1 MSQNLTLFTA
11 TVTGQQTNT
20 RYPHQR
26 TITSDTDLKAAVAFD
41 HVAAEYQGNMRS
53 ANGFMSSDCLVMDID
68 NDHTDAPAEWVTPQ
82 SLEDLLPVTEFYT
95 ATSRNHLKPKGI
107 ITARPRFHVYLPI
120 KPVTDADTYAGLKKE
135 LAARYPF
142 FDANA
147 VDAARFM
154 YGNPNAEVTYHP
166 GELLIDEILVDEF
179 AQFDEAT
186 QQISEGSRNATMSRF
201 AGRVLIRFGNTI
213 EARALFDERA
223 AQCNPPLGD
232 FELETIWNSATKFAS
247 RIQSQPG
254 YLPPEKYAELSSLK
268 PDDLTDVGQA
278 EVLAAE
284 YHGQLRHSPA
294 TDWIVYQDGCWQ
306 ETMPGAHALSQE
318 LTKRQLIEAVL
329 GFDEANNKLAD
340 TGAKALLAAMTKA
353 KALAMF
359 SPLQHAAFAEFE
371 EAEKYLKYVLKRRES
386 RAIAACMREAQPIL
400 QVQPNELDADPFAL
414 NTPSATFDLR
424 EGSSSSR
431 EQSADDLLTKQT
443 AVDPDMA
450 GADLWQQALEV
461 FFQGDRELMAYVQRI
476 VGLAAFGKVFVEAL
490 IIAYGDG
497 RNGKSTFWNVIARVL
512 GTYSGNI
519 SADVLTVGQK
529 RNVKP
534 ELAEAKGKR
543 LLIAAEL
550 EEGMRLNTSNVKQLA
565 STDEIYAEKKYR
577 DPFAYTPSHT
587 LVLYTNHL
595 PRVGAM
601 DAGIW
606 RRLIVVPFEAKIEGN
621 ADIKNYADYL
631 FEHAGGAILTWIME
645 GARLIHAEDYK
656 LNPPPVVVE
665 AIAAYRDTNDWFSR
679 FLEDCCEQGQTL
691 TCRSGELFQEY
702 RAWCA
707 RTGEWARSTT
717 DFYTA
722 LDQAGLERKRT
733 SRGFIVRGVA
743 LRSEFEKT
751 WSDQTF

>member
-1 MSQNLTLFTA
+1 MSTPITLYTA

-26 TITSDTDLKAAVAFD
+26 TVTAADELTTAATFD

-53 ANGFMSSDCLVMDID
+53 ATGFITSNCLVMDID
-68 NDHTDAPAEWVTPQ
+68 NDHTDNPDEWVTPAT
-82 SLEDLLPVTEFYT
+82 LESLLPAIEFYT
-95 ATSRNHLKPKGI
+95 ATSRNHLTPKGVLS
-107 ITARPRFHVYLPI
+107 ARPRFHVYLPI
-120 KPVTDADTYAGLKKE
+120 KPVTEAAAYAGMKKN
-135 LAARYPF
+135 LAARYDF

-154 YGNPNAEVTYHP
+154 YGNPATEITYHP
-166 GELLIDEILVDEF
+166 GELLIDELLIDQF
-179 AQFDEAT
+179 ADFDQAT
-186 QQISEGSRNATMSRF
+186 QQIAEGSRNATMSRF
-201 AGRVLIRFGNTI
+201 AGRILIRFGNTT
-213 EARALFDERA
+213 EARELFNQRA
-223 AQCNPPLGD
+223 AQCNPPLPEA
-232 FELETIWNSATKFAS
+232 ELESIWNSATRFAT
-247 RIQSQPG
+247 RIQSKPG
-254 YLPPEKYAELSSLK
+254 YLPPEQYAQLSSLK
-268 PDDLTDVGQA
+268 PDDLTDIGQA

-294 TDWIVYQDGCWQ
+294 TDWIVYADGYWQ
-306 ETMPGAHALSQE
+306 ETGPGAHGLAQE

-329 GFDEANNKLAD
+329 AFDEATGRLKD
-340 TGAKALLAAMTKA
+340 TGASSLLAAMTKA
-353 KALAMF
+353 KALSMF
-359 SPLQHAAFAEFE
+359 SPLQHQAYQQFE

-386 RAIAACMREAQPIL
+386 RAVAACLREAQPIL
-400 QVQPNELDADPFAL
+400 QVVPSDLDADPYLL
-414 NTPSATFDLR
+414 NTPTATYDLR
-424 EGSSSSR
+424 HGDTQAR
-431 EQSADDLLTKQT
+431 DHSAEDLITKQT
-443 AVDPDMA
+443 SLDPDAA
-450 GADLWQQALEV
+450 GADIWAAALEV
-461 FFQGDRELMAYVQRI
+461 FFQHDAELMAYVQRI
-476 VGLAAFGKVFVEAL
+476 VGLSAFGKVMVEAL

-606 RRLIVVPFEAKIEGN
+606 RRLIVIPFEAKIEGDS
-621 ADIKNYADYL
+621 DIKNYADYL
-631 FEHAGGAILTWIME
+631 FEHAGGAILAWIME
-645 GARLIHAEDYK
+645 GARLIHAEKYQ
-656 LNPPPVVVE
+656 LVPPAVVQQAV
-665 AIAAYRDTNDWFSR
+665 AAYRETNDWFSR
-679 FLEDCCEQGQTL
+679 YVEECCEVDTAL
-691 TCRSGELFQEY
+691 TEGSGALYQEY
-702 RAWCA
+702 RAWSA
-707 RTGEWARSTT
+707 RTGEYPRSTT
-717 DFYTA
+717 DFYQA
-722 LDQAGLERKRT
+722 LEQSGFTRRKTKRGYKVYGL
-733 SRGFIVRGVA
+733 A
-743 LRSEFEKT
+743 LTSEFIT
-751 WSDQTF
+751 QQT

>member
-1 MSQNLTLFTA
+1 MSLNLTLFTA
-11 TVTGQQTNT
+11 TFTGQQTNT
-20 RYPHQR
+20 RYPNKR
-26 TITSDTDLKAAVAFD
+26 TITNTTDLEAAVAFD

-53 ANGFMSSDCLVMDID
+53 ATGFTTSDCLVMDID
-68 NDHTDAPAEWVTPQ
+68 NDHTDTPAEWVTPQ
-82 SLEDLLPVTEFYT
+82 TLEDLLPVTEFYT

-120 KPVTDADTYAGLKKE
+120 KPVTDAATYAGLKKE

-179 AQFDEAT
+179 AKFDEAT

-201 AGRVLIRFGNTI
+201 AGRVLIRFGNTD

-223 AQCNPPLGD
+223 AQCNPPLGE

-294 TDWIVYQDGCWQ
+294 TDWIVYKDGCWQ

-414 NTPSATFDLR
+414 NTPGATYDLR
-424 EGSSSSR
+424 EGTTSGR
-431 EQSADDLLTKQT
+431 DHSADDLLTKQT
-443 AVDPDMA
+443 AVNPDTA
-450 GADLWQQALEV
+450 GADLWQQALQI
-461 FFQGDRELMAYVQRI
+461 FFQGDAELMAYVQRI

-606 RRLIVVPFEAKIEGN
+606 RRLIVIPFEAKIEGN

-631 FEHAGGAILTWIME
+631 FEHAGGAILSWIMA
-645 GARLIHAEDYK
+645 GAQLIHAEDYK
-656 LNPPPVVVE
+656 LHPPKVVQE
-665 AIAAYRDTNDWFSR
+665 AIAGYRDTNDWFSR
-679 FLEDCCEQGQTL
+679 FLEDCCEQDKTL

-722 LDQAGLERKRT
+722 LDQAGMERKRT
-733 SRGFIVRGVA
+733 SRGFIVRGLT
-743 LRSEFEKT
+743 LRSEFEGT